1 MAIEPRPMIRRSAS
15 QVTIV
20 ASVTSRF
27 MTISALKRCGYGFS
41 ARRCAAP
48 RSDKPSHPRHA
59 GFVFLL
65 ERRDLVFL
73 AEREAHFVRAGEQA
87 FLAERID
94 REIVG
99 RAVRRRDGLRLQID
113 HDMRTRG
120 CLEQPA
126 QCRANL
132 ERLDDRQETVLE
144 AVVEEDVAEARRDH
158 GAEAVIVKRP
168 HRMLARGAAAEV
180 AVADQDFRRAI
191 FGAVEHE
198 LRLLAAVVVE
208 AQVVEQQR
216 TPAVLAVAPEKARR
230 DDLVGI
236 DVRRAQRHRHVI
248 EAPER
253 LHDQCP
259 IMVRTSVSLPL
270 TAAATAIT
278 GLTRCVRAPLP
289 WRPTKLRFEVEAQRS
304 PGATRSPFMP
314 TLIEQPASRQSKQ
327 ARRKIASRP
336 SASACAFTRP
346 EPGTTIDG
354 TMVLRPSARCA
365 AARKS
370 SIRLLVQEPMNTR
383 STAISD
389 SNMPGRRSM

>member
-48 RSDKPSHPRHA
+48 RSDKSSYPRHA

-73 AEREAHFVRAGEQA
+73 AEREAHFIGAGEQA
-87 FLAERID
+87 FLAERIN
-94 REIVG
+94 REIVRG
-99 RAVRRRDGLRLQID
+99 AVRHRDGLRLQID

-126 QCRANL
+126 ERRANL
-132 ERLDDRQETVLE
+132 ERLHDRQETVLE
-144 AVVEEDVAEARRDH
+144 AVVEEDVAEARCDH

-168 HRMLARGAAAEV
+168 HRMLARGATAEV
-180 AVADQDFRRAI
+180 AVADQDARRAV

-208 AQVVEQQR
+208 AQIVEQQLA
-216 TPAVLAVAPEKARR
+216 PAVLAAAPEKARR

-236 DVRRAQRHRHVI
+236 DVRRAHRHRDGIKTLEWLHVS
-248 EAPER
+248 A
-253 LHDQCP
+253 
-259 IMVRTSVSLPL
+259 
-270 TAAATAIT
+270 
-278 GLTRCVRAPLP
+278 
-289 WRPTKLRFEVEAQRS
+289 S
-304 PGATRSPFMP
+304 PSWC
-314 TLIEQPASRQSKQ
+314 
-327 ARRKIASRP
+327 ARR
-336 SASACAFTRP
+336 
-346 EPGTTIDG
+346 
-354 TMVLRPSARCA
+354 
-365 AARKS
+365 
-370 SIRLLVQEPMNTR
+370 
-383 STAISD
+383 
-389 SNMPGRRSM
+389 